1 MTSEDINKPQRFVG
15 EEELEKT
22 LRPLSFDDFIGQ
34 KDLIEH
40 LKVSIQAAKER
51 KEALDHVLFYG
62 PPGLGK
68 TTLAHIIAS
77 ELGVSVHTTT
87 GPALERK
94 KDIASILS
102 NLEEHDI
109 LFIDEIHRLNR
120 AVEETLYPAMED
132 FALDIIIGQGPSA
145 KTIRLEVPKFT
156 MIGATTRAGM
166 ITSPLRARFGIIH
179 RLNFYNNEEL
189 ADIIMRDSGVL
200 SIKIDKDASNE
211 ISKRSRG
218 TPRIAIRMLKRVR
231 DYAQIK
237 GNGNIDLEITKY
249 ALDKLKI
256 DDMGLDEIDK
266 EILKV
271 IIEKYDGGPV
281 GIETI
286 SIAVQEAKETIE
298 DVHEPYL
305 IQIGFLKRTQRGR
318 VITNAA
324 LKYLKYKGHEE
335 TGLF

>member
-1 MTSEDINKPQRFVG
+1 MVSEDINKPQRFLG
-15 EEELEKT
+15 EEEIEKT
-22 LRPLSFDDFIGQ
+22 LRPLSFQGFIGQ
-34 KDLIEH
+34 KDLIDH
-40 LKVSIQAAKER
+40 LMVSIQATKKR

-77 ELGVSVHTTT
+77 ELGVNVHTTT

-102 NLEEHDI
+102 NLEDHDI

-120 AVEETLYPAMED
+120 SVEETLYPAMED

-145 KTIRLEVPKFT
+145 KTIRLDIPKFT

-166 ITSPLRARFGIIH
+166 MTSPLRARFGIIH
-179 RLNFYNNEEL
+179 RLNFYNENDL
-189 ADIIMRDSGVL
+189 AEIILRDSGVL
-200 SIKIDKDASNE
+200 SIKIDKDASYE

-237 GNGNIDLEITKY
+237 GDGNIDLKITKY

-256 DDMGLDEIDK
+256 DEMGLDEVDK
-266 EILKV
+266 EILKI
-271 IIEKYDGGPV
+271 IIEKYNGGPV

-286 SIAVQEAKETIE
+286 SIAIQEAKETIE

-305 IQIGFLKRTQRGR
+305 IQIGFIKRTQRGR
-318 VITNAA
+318 VITNTA
-324 LKYLKYKGHEE
+324 LKYLKYKGYDEK
-335 TGLF
+335 GLF

>member
-1 MTSEDINKPQRFVG
+1 MNKPQRFLG
-15 EEELEKT
+15 EEEIEKT
-22 LRPLSFDDFIGQ
+22 LRPLSFQGFIGQ
-34 KDLIEH
+34 KDLIDH
-40 LKVSIQAAKER
+40 LMVSIQATKKR

-77 ELGVSVHTTT
+77 ELGVNVHTTT

-102 NLEEHDI
+102 NLEDHDI

-120 AVEETLYPAMED
+120 SVEETLYPAMED

-145 KTIRLEVPKFT
+145 KTIRLDIPKFT

-166 ITSPLRARFGIIH
+166 MTSPLRARFGIIH
-179 RLNFYNNEEL
+179 RLNFYNENDL
-189 ADIIMRDSGVL
+189 AEIILRDSGVL
-200 SIKIDKDASNE
+200 SIKIDKDASYE

-237 GNGNIDLEITKY
+237 GDGNIDLKITKY

-256 DDMGLDEIDK
+256 DEMGLDEVDK
-266 EILKV
+266 EILKI
-271 IIEKYDGGPV
+271 IIEKYNGGPV

-286 SIAVQEAKETIE
+286 SIAIQEAKETIE

-305 IQIGFLKRTQRGR
+305 IQIGFIKRTQRGR
-318 VITNAA
+318 VITNTA
-324 LKYLKYKGHEE
+324 LKYLKYKGYDEK
-335 TGLF
+335 GLF

>member
-1 MTSEDINKPQRFVG
+1 MTSEDINRPQRFSG
-15 EEELEKT
+15 EEELERT
-22 LRPLSFDDFIGQ
+22 LRPLTFDDFIGQ

-40 LKVSIQAAKER
+40 LKISIQATKER

-77 ELGVSVHTTT
+77 ELGVNVHTTT

-145 KTIRLEVPKFT
+145 KTIRLEIPKFT

-166 ITSPLRARFGIIH
+166 ITAPLRARFGIIH
-179 RLNFYNNEEL
+179 RLNFYNNEDL
-189 ADIIMRDSGVL
+189 AKIILRDAQVL
-200 SIKIDKDASNE
+200 SIGIEESAANE

-218 TPRIAIRMLKRVR
+218 TPRIAIRMLKRIR

-237 GNGNIDLEITKY
+237 GDGNIDLKITKY

-256 DDMGLDEIDK
+256 DNMGLDEVDK
-266 EILKV
+266 EILRV
-271 IIEKYDGGPV
+271 IIEKYNGGPV

-286 SIAVQEAKETIE
+286 AIAIQEAKETIE

-318 VITNAA
+318 VITNSA
-324 LKYLKYKGHEE
+324 LKYLKYKGYDE
-335 TGLF
+335 GNLF

>member
-1 MTSEDINKPQRFVG
+1 MVSEDINKPQRFLG
-15 EEELEKT
+15 EEEIEKT
-22 LRPLSFDDFIGQ
+22 LRPLSFQGFIGQ
-34 KDLIEH
+34 KDLIDH
-40 LKVSIQAAKER
+40 LMVSIQATKKR

-77 ELGVSVHTTT
+77 ELGVNVHTTT

-102 NLEEHDI
+102 NLEDHDI

-120 AVEETLYPAMED
+120 SVDETLYPAMED

-145 KTIRLEVPKFT
+145 KTIRLDIPKFT

-166 ITSPLRARFGIIH
+166 MTSPLRARFGIIH
-179 RLNFYNNEEL
+179 RLNFYNENDL
-189 ADIIMRDSGVL
+189 AEIILRDSGVL
-200 SIKIDKDASNE
+200 SIKIDKDASYE

-237 GNGNIDLEITKY
+237 GDGNIDLKITKY

-256 DDMGLDEIDK
+256 DEMGLDEVDK
-266 EILKV
+266 EILKI
-271 IIEKYDGGPV
+271 IIEKYNGGPV

-286 SIAVQEAKETIE
+286 SIAIQEAKETIE

-305 IQIGFLKRTQRGR
+305 IQIGFIKRTQRGR
-318 VITNAA
+318 VITNTA
-324 LKYLKYKGHEE
+324 LKYLKYKGYDEK
-335 TGLF
+335 GLF